1 MVTGGVDVQGIA
13 VLTHTFGHA
22 QIRSVRAV
30 FLTTFE
36 VKMNVSFQIF
46 LLLGGG
52 FDLDETL
59 VGGSDK
65 FLADFA
71 MDAAAAGMTLE

>member
-1 MVTGGVDVQGIA
+1 MVTGGVDIYRIA
-13 VLTHTFGHA
+13 MLTHTFGYA
-22 QIRSVRAV
+22 QIRSMDAV
-30 FLTTFE
+30 FLTAFK
-36 VKMNVSFQIF
+36 VKVDVGFQIF

-59 VGGSDK
+59 VWGGDK

-71 MDAAAAGMTLE
+71 MDAAAAGVSLE